1 MSSLSNRYTIFMLL
15 LVLCVPQA
23 IAVTPAPEGVKLYI
37 ISPVDGDQI
46 TGPFTVRFG
55 LQGMGVA
62 PAGVERDK
70 TGHHHLLIDV
80 NEMPVMDMPLP
91 SDERHRH
98 FGGGQTEVLL
108 DLPKG
113 KHSLQL
119 VLGDKDHIPFSPLL
133 ISDKITVTV
142 K

>member
-1 MSSLSNRYTIFMLL
+1 
-15 LVLCVPQA
+15 
-23 IAVTPAPEGVKLYI
+23 
-37 ISPVDGDQI
+37 
-46 TGPFTVRFG
+46 
-55 LQGMGVA
+55 
-62 PAGVERDK
+62 
-70 TGHHHLLIDV
+70 
-80 NEMPVMDMPLP
+80 MDMPLP

-98 FGGGQTEVLL
+98 FGGGQTEVIL

-119 VLGDKDHIPFSPLL
+119 VLGDKDHIPFSPAL